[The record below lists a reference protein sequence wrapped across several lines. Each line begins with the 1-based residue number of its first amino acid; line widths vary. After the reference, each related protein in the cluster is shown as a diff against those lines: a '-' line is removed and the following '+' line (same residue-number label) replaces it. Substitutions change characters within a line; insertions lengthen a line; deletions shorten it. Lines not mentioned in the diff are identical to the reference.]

1 MEDLIKFF
9 FNERDI
15 VCDLTIGS
23 CPTDVAA
30 MNTGRNFIDIEKDD
44 HYFEIAKKKEL
55 EMLQKIFWRGSK
67 HSLNQNK
74 KQVVKSMPP
83 WIKILKN
90 LK

>member
-9 FNERDI
+9 SNEGDI

-44 HYFEIAKKKEL
+44 HYFEIAKKKRIGNAAKNFL
-55 EMLQKIFWRGSK
+55 EGQ
-67 HSLNQNK
+67 
-74 KQVVKSMPP
+74 
-83 WIKILKN
+83 
-90 LK
+90 